1 MSLKCSIA
9 AAQKD
14 GNHAGSTCREINA
27 VQVVDGEV
35 DIAISVVV
43 PYGHALRH
51 RGGGILHLALERTI
65 AVAEKDTYRAVAA
78 IGHGKVGVAV
88 AVHVSNYH
96 RTRSRACGEGLL
108 SLKGAVAV
116 A

>member
-43 PYGHALRH
+43 PYGHALGH

-65 AVAEKDTYRAVAA
+65 AVAEKDGDR
-78 IGHGKVGVAV
+78 IGTQIVNG
-88 AVHVSNYH
+88 
-96 RTRSRACGEGLL
+96 
-108 SLKGAVAV
+108 
-116 A
+116 